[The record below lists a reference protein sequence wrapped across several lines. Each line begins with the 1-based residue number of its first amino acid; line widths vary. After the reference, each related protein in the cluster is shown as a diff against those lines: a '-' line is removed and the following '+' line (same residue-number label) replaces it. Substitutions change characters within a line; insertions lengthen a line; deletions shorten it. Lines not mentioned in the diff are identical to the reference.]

1 MKVSVAALLLTPV
14 VVSGSGVQFS
24 RTVTSIADDSSFAL
38 KFDSGCSSSDDYG
51 SNDCSFA
58 WGDEV
63 TGSVDGELGHDLN
76 EGSTF
81 DVNLKVDRIISW
93 KFSCAACGQNCTT
106 TVPVV
111 NQEVNFAMPDCPV
124 AADAISEVIDQ
135 VLPTDSPTDGVKVS
149 ASGSVDVKDESGAA
163 VLALDLDITIQ

>member
-1 MKVSVAALLLTPV
+1 MTNAPRPATRDP
-14 VVSGSGVQFS
+14 
-24 RTVTSIADDSSFAL
+24 RPATRDPRPIAQ
-38 KFDSGCSSSDDYG
+38 
-51 SNDCSFA
+51 
-58 WGDEV
+58 
-63 TGSVDGELGHDLN
+63 
-76 EGSTF
+76 
-81 DVNLKVDRIISW
+81 VDRIISW

-111 NQEVNFAMPDCPV
+111 NQVPITRRGRTTVPACWVPARRPTGPSALDFMLTRRTNPHQPPHSQEVNFAMPDCPV